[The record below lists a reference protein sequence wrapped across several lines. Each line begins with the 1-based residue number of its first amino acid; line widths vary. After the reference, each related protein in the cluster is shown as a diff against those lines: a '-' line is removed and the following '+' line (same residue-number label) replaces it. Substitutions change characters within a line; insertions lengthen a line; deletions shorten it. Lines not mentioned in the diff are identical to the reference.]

1 MTIKK
6 WLKENAH
13 ILSGK
18 TIAITGS
25 TGGLGNE
32 ICDILAELEANL
44 LLLNR
49 NLKKSENQ
57 KTKLLEKYPNLKID
71 IVQTDMQNFSS
82 VKAACKTL
90 KNHQIDAII
99 LNAGA
104 FNIARKQTDI
114 GFDTVFQTNFVSP
127 YYIAKQI
134 LPQLQKSDLA
144 KVVVV
149 GSIAHK
155 YAKLNTDDIQQ
166 ENEKN
171 AQKVYGNSK
180 RFLMFSLFELFKNQT
195 DVKLSITH
203 PGISGTNITS
213 NYRKIL
219 LPIIKF
225 GMKIIY
231 MSPKK
236 ACLSI
241 IKGLFDETQA
251 YNWIGPSNHDI
262 WGFPKKTNLT
272 SCSEEESKKIFEI
285 AEEIYTKI
293 AKYP

>member
-6 WLKENAH
+6 WLKQNTKN
-13 ILSGK
+13 LKGK
-18 TIAITGS
+18 VVAITGS

-32 ICDILAELEANL
+32 ICEILAELEADL
-44 LLLNR
+44 LFLNR

-57 KTKLLEKYPNLKID
+57 KTKLLEKHPNLKVNITQ
-71 IVQTDMQNFSS
+71 IDMQDFSS
-82 VKAACKTL
+82 VKVACETL
-90 KNHQIDAII
+90 KNHQIDALI

-104 FNIARKQTDI
+104 FNIPRKQTDI

-127 YYIAKQI
+127 YYIAKQL

-155 YAKLNTDDIQQ
+155 YAKLNSDDIQQ

-180 RFLMFSLFELFKNQT
+180 RFLMFSLFELFKNQPT
-195 DVKLSITH
+195 ARLSITH

-213 NYRKIL
+213 NYPKIL
-219 LPIIKF
+219 LPIIKL

-241 IKGLFDETQA
+241 IKGLFDETQP
-251 YNWIGPSNHDI
+251 YNWIGPSSHDI
-262 WGFPKKTNLT
+262 WGFPKKSALT
-272 SCSEEESKKIFEI
+272 SCSEEESKKIFET

-293 AKYP
+293 DK